1 MIAAPLVPPVV
12 VIPQAVDRL
21 VADPVVVAQEWM
33 AARQDSAGGMAT
45 TVGVIRPGVDRAMV
59 SFEDALRLA
68 MVHFAAVPETHQDLL
83 AEVIVVMGTGA
94 LNNAVRM
101 IVALKTAVR
110 VIAVM
115 GTDALKT
122 AVMESA
128 VLMIGVSIQSA
139 LKTAV
144 KVIAVKVIGAR
155 VTGVSKDGALKSA
168 GMAISALK
176 GVVLMTD
183 VFQTVVLELVASVM
197 ARPAASAQAE
207 ASAETVKLMISPA
220 EKRLPTLL
228 ILWLTIC
235 SGAGMPPRRHSRP
248 VVRSIASGAPV
259 RCVVLPNSCSFS
271 GMPRPPAFW
280 WRKSPGR
287 V

>member
-1 MIAAPLVPPVV
+1 MIAAPLAPPVV

-21 VADPVVVAQEWM
+21 VAGPVVVAQEWM
-33 AARQDSAGGMAT
+33 AARQDPAGGMETSA
-45 TVGVIRPGVDRAMV
+45 GVIRPGVDPAMV
-59 SFEDALRLA
+59 SFEDALRPA
-68 MVHFAAVPETHQDLL
+68 MVHFAAVPKTHQDLL
-83 AEVIVVMGTGA
+83 AEAIVVMVTGA

-128 VLMIGVSIQSA
+128 VMETAVLMIGVSIQSA

-144 KVIAVKVIGAR
+144 KVIGAIVIAAR

-168 GMAISALK
+168 GMAISVLK

-248 VVRSIASGAPV
+248 VVRSIASGAPA
-259 RCVVLPNSCSFS
+259 RCAVLPNSCSFS
-271 GMPRPPAFW
+271 GMPRPLEFL
-280 WRKSPGR
+280 
-287 V
+287 